1 MTDSNIVE
9 RSRAFDEDEV
19 DEFIDADSMTIGHY
33 RNATGGLNASIIML
47 VDDVDED
54 DDPYRIAIT
63 FSLDIEGAHRLI
75 EKINRY
81 IDNAKRTAN

>member
-9 RSRAFDEDEV
+9 GSTEFDEDEI

-33 RNATGGLNASIIML
+33 RNETGALNASLIML
-47 VDDVDED
+47 VDDVDSSGD
-54 DDPYRIAIT
+54 QYRVAIT

-81 IDNAKRTAN
+81 IDSAKRTAN